1 MLSRKLY
8 YTDLKL
14 QNFLIDP
21 ENKQIF
27 MIDLESIIYF
37 KNKNEEKKIIKTQK
51 YFCIKKKKM
60 YNEDDVIQ
68 HVYLSLS
75 ILKSKILFEY
85 HKKTNNNKLNLRELM
100 YDNSEHLLK
109 L

>member
-1 MLSRKLY
+1 
-8 YTDLKL
+8 
-14 QNFLIDP
+14 
-21 ENKQIF
+21 
-27 MIDLESIIYF
+27 
-37 KNKNEEKKIIKTQK
+37 
-51 YFCIKKKKM
+51 M

-85 HKKTNNNKLNLRELM
+85 YKKANNNKLNLRELM

-109 L
+109 LSGGS